1 MTSKRFKFFISSNK
15 KKIRYQLLNKEKDL
29 FIIFFHGF
37 MSDITGKKPSTF
49 RKYCGKKKI
58 GFLTF
63 EYSGHGISSGKFIEG
78 NISKWSNDAKQIIK
92 AKIKG
97 KKKLIFIGSSMGS
110 WIALNLFSVFKKQI
124 KSFIGISSAPEFLE
138 KLMWKKFTKKIKK
151 IIINNKIYYLKEGD
165 WTYPITKQLI
175 MNGRKNKVLNKKI
188 NLNIPITLFHGLKD
202 EVVPL
207 VFSKKI
213 LKIFPKA
220 KKKLIKIKKAQ
231 RHKII
236 TYIKLNFIEILP
248 EAIGL
253 FFVLSTFLSKF
264 LSYISLTMHPA
275 DLISIEPAKK
285 KNVY

>member
-37 MSDITGKKPSTF
+37 MSDIMGEKPSTF
-49 RKYCGKKKI
+49 QKFCRKKKI

-63 EYSGHGISSGKFIEG
+63 EYSGHGKSSGKFTKG
-78 NISKWSNDAKQIIK
+78 NISRWTSDAKQLIK
-92 AKIKG
+92 AKTKG

-110 WIALNLFSVFKKQI
+110 WIALNLFPVFKNQI
-124 KSFIGISSAPEFLE
+124 KSFVGISSAPEFLE
-138 KLMWKKFTKKIKK
+138 KLMWKKFNKKIKK
-151 IIINNKIYYLKEGD
+151 IIMTRKIYYLKEGE

-202 EVVPL
+202 EIIPL
-207 VFSKKI
+207 MFSKKI

-220 KKKLIKIKKAQ
+220 KKKLIKISNGN
-231 RHKII
+231 H
-236 TYIKLNFIEILP
+236 
-248 EAIGL
+248 
-253 FFVLSTFLSKF
+253 SLSKKN
-264 LSYISLTMHPA
+264 
-275 DLISIEPAKK
+275 DLKK
-285 KNVY
+285 ICRELDRIIQLL